1 MTLSLHP
8 HNKRTTAF
16 VIDSWI
22 GNCRLSIFLRVKR
35 IRYII
40 YLVVSLAILG
50 ACSTEKN
57 TSMTRRVHAFK
68 ARFNTYFNG
77 HESYKEGRLLQEEGN
92 RDNFTELIPLYMT
105 GNKATVKIGSSNFDR
120 AVEKCQK
127 TIKTHSITARPEWN
141 KSRPKTAKDRIWL
154 SQKEYNPFLWRAWFL
169 MGEAQFR
176 KGEYMEAA
184 STFAYI
190 QRLYF
195 SQPDLVAR
203 ARLLEAR
210 CYAEMEWFYDAEDL
224 IARAQRDSFPT
235 KLEPLKASVKAD
247 LQLRQGQYPE
257 AILSIEQAL
266 KAERRNLPRAR
277 LYMLLGQLY
286 HKIGHDPE
294 AFRYFKKV
302 IRKNPPYEL
311 EFNARI
317 QMTEA
322 MSKGNAKQM
331 IRKLNAMAKNPKNKE
346 YLDQVYYAI
355 GNIHLSRGDTTHAIW
370 AYKDGVE
377 KSTRNGLEKG
387 VVMLHL
393 GQLYW
398 EKEKFVDAQQCYSQV
413 LGLLDKEHDNYKE
426 ADERSKILDELLPF
440 ASAVELQDSLQMM
453 ASLDSVT
460 RMEKIKKTIE
470 ELKKKEK
477 EEEKMAMETAT
488 AQQRTGTTTQRTG
501 APTGVA
507 NRNGQRTAAVWYF
520 YNPSTVTAGKT
531 EFERKWGK
539 RELAD
544 DWRRSNK
551 TVLND
556 FNQDEELSDSLQAIQ
571 DSIAAVEDSI
581 YQANKGKK
589 MTKEEKD
596 SVKAEE
602 YANDPHRP
610 EYYLKDIPL
619 TEEQMEASNAALVEG
634 LYGAAIIYKDRMDNF
649 PLAERTFLRI
659 LLNFPDFDKT
669 DEVCY
674 NMFQLYSRMGQKEN
688 AEDYRQKLMTEYPDN
703 EHSQLIAD
711 PNFEFKGRYG
721 KQIEDSIYTL
731 TYEAFQASDYPAVIR
746 NSQEMEREYPD
757 GANRARFMFL
767 EAMSKLELGERENF
781 MNDLKTLVEKY
792 PQSSVSELAG
802 LYVKGLKEGR
812 LLQGGKFEM
821 GSIWERRRGLFDEAD
836 SLANDSTFSLEK
848 NTDFVF
854 VIAYERNAVD
864 VNQLLYEMARY
875 NFTSFT
881 VRNFDISEEQGDGI
895 DMMQVRTFLNY
906 DEAYIYMHRLLNHA
920 DMAYKLEGLK
930 CFIISEEN
938 LKKLMRGLSFADY
951 FSFYDENF
959 DRIGSLQI
967 NSDEPSSLDEPTELP
982 EPAEEEESDEEW
994 EEENFIF

>member
-1 MTLSLHP
+1 MLPLGLVL
-8 HNKRTTAF
+8 K
-16 VIDSWI
+16 
-22 GNCRLSIFLRVKR
+22 RLS
-35 IRYII
+35 YI
-40 YLVVSLAILG
+40 LCSCAALFVLLG
-50 ACSTEKN
+50 ACSTDKN
-57 TSMTRRVHAFK
+57 TSLVRSVHAFK
-68 ARFNTYFNG
+68 ARYNTYFNG
-77 HESYKEGRLLQEEGN
+77 HEAYKEGVLLQEQGN
-92 RDNFTELIPLYMT
+92 RDNFTEVIPLYVT
-105 GNKATVKIGSSNFDR
+105 GNKATVKIGTGNFDR
-120 AVEKCQK
+120 AVEKSQK
-127 TIKTHSITARPEWN
+127 AIKMHSITKRPEWN

-154 SQKEYNPFLWRAWFL
+154 SQKEYNPFLWRAWFM

-195 SQPDLVAR
+195 SKPNLVAR

-224 IARAQRDSFPT
+224 ISRAQRDSFPNN
-235 KLEPLKASVKAD
+235 LEPLKASVLGD
-247 LQLRQGQYPE
+247 MQLRQKQYPE
-257 AILSIEQAL
+257 AILNIEKAL
-266 KAERRNLPRAR
+266 KGEHRNLPKTRMY
-277 LYMLLGQLY
+277 LLLGQLY
-286 HKIGHDPE
+286 HRIGHDPE
-294 AFRYFKKV
+294 AYRYFKKV
-302 IRKNPPYEL
+302 IRRNPPYEL

-317 QMTEA
+317 QMSEA
-322 MSKGNAKQM
+322 MSKNQSKQI
-331 IRKLNAMAKNPKNKE
+331 IRKLKAMAKNPKNKE

-355 GNIHLSRGDTTHAIW
+355 GNIYLSKGDTTHAIW

-377 KSTRNGLEKG
+377 KSTRNGIEKG
-387 VVMLHL
+387 VVLLHL

-398 EKEKFVDAQQCYSQV
+398 NREKFVDAQKCYSQAF
-413 LGLLDKEHDNYKE
+413 GLLDKDHDSYRE
-426 ADERSKILDELLPF
+426 VDERSKILDELLPY

-477 EEEKMAMETAT
+477 EEEKKAMEAANPQANQGRQRPGGVVQQGVGNRN
-488 AQQRTGTTTQRTG
+488 AQQT
-501 APTGVA
+501 
-507 NRNGQRTAAVWYF
+507 AVWYF
-520 YNPSTVTAGKT
+520 YNPTAVAAGKA

-544 DWRRSNK
+544 DWRRNNK

-556 FNQDEELSDSLQAIQ
+556 FNEEELTDSVLAAK

-589 MTKEEKD
+589 QSRAEKD
-596 SVKAEE
+596 SIKAEE

-619 TEEQMEASNAALVEG
+619 TEEQMAASNAALVEG

-649 PLAERTFLRI
+649 PLAERTFQRI
-659 LLNFPDFDKT
+659 LLNFPDFQKM
-669 DEVCY
+669 DEIYY
-674 NMFQLYSRMGQKEN
+674 NMFQLYSRMERRDD
-688 AEDYRQKLMTEYPDN
+688 AEDYKQRLIAEYPDN
-703 EHSQLIAD
+703 EHGKLIAD
-711 PNFEFKGRYG
+711 PDFEFKGRYG
-721 KQIEDSIYTL
+721 KQIEDSVYQD
-731 TYEAFQASDYPAVIR
+731 TYDAFKFSDYHTVIR
-746 NSQEMEREYPD
+746 NSQEMAEEYPE

-767 EAMSKLELGERENF
+767 EALSKLELGDREHF
-781 MNDLKTLVEKY
+781 MADLRTIVEKY

-836 SLANDSTFSLEK
+836 SLANDSTFSPEK
-848 NTDFVF
+848 NANFVF
-854 VIAYERNAVD
+854 VIAYERDAID
-864 VNQLLYEMARY
+864 ENQLLYEMARY
-875 NFTSFT
+875 NFTAFT
-881 VRNFDISEEQGDGI
+881 VRNFDIASEKGDGI

-906 DEAYIYMHRLLNHA
+906 DEAYIYMHRLFNNA
-920 DMAYKLEGLK
+920 DMAYKLQGLK

-938 LKKLMRGLSFADY
+938 LKKLMKGLSFADY
-951 FSFYDENF
+951 FDFYDEHF
-959 DRIGSLQI
+959 DRVGALRISE
-967 NSDEPSSLDEPTELP
+967 DEEASLDEPTELP
-982 EPAEEEESDEEW
+982 EPVDEEELDEEEW
-994 EEENFIF
+994 EEDNYIF